1 MTTPASEAN
10 LPAQILCQQC
20 AAPLPIEQGV
30 QYVTCQF
37 CGATNFV
44 DKRRSVFH
52 YVVRDTVRPNDALAA
67 LRRWMG
73 GNQTVKN
80 LDKKATIGQSL
91 FQLFPMW
98 LVRVR
103 QDGKET
109 VYLEPAA
116 AISVSE
122 IKHLSI
128 PAADL
133 EPYDHAL
140 DDAAV
145 APTVPYE
152 MMQKWL
158 RDNEG
163 IAAGAIHEASLVHLP
178 LYLIKY
184 SYKGEEYTAIVDAAT
199 SQVFANIYPAKWEV
213 PYLGIAVVAFVVY
226 FLSALLPAAGFVINE
241 GVGLGIGLGTSLVI
255 DFVLGVLIFGGAA
268 YIAARV

>member
-1 MTTPASEAN
+1 MTSPAAAAN

-20 AAPLPIEQGV
+20 AAPLPVEQGV

-52 YVVRDTVRPNDALAA
+52 YVVRDTVRPDDAVAA

-73 GNQTVKN
+73 GNETVKD
-80 LDKKATIGQSL
+80 LDKKATIGRPE

-103 QDGKET
+103 RDGQET

-122 IKHLSI
+122 IKQLTI

-133 EPYDHAL
+133 EPYDHTL

-152 MMQKWL
+152 MMQQWL
-158 RDNEG
+158 RDDEG
-163 IAAGAIHEASLVHLP
+163 IPAGAIHEAAIVHLP
-178 LYLIKY
+178 LFLIKY
-184 SYKGEEYTAIVDAAT
+184 QFKGEAYTAIVDAAS
-199 SQVFANIYPAKWEV
+199 SQVFANIFPAKWEV
-213 PYLGIAVVAFVVY
+213 PYLAIAAVAFVVY
-226 FLSALLPAAGFVINE
+226 FISALLPGGGFLFNEAAGL
-241 GVGLGIGLGTSLVI
+241 GVGIMAALVI
-255 DFVLGVLIFGGAA
+255 DLVLGVLIFGGAA
-268 YIAARV
+268 VIAARV